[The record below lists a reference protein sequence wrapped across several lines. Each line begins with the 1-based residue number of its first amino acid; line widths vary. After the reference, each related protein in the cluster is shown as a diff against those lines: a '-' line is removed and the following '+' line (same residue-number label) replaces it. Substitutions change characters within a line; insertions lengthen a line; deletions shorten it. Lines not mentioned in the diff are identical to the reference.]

1 MRATYIR
8 SIVLRRLVECLSGDY
23 EDWRDSMIQTQ
34 PVHRL
39 GTRAKV
45 LLSSVFGPYAQ
56 DDNYGSR
63 KINPMELYQNQVTRT
78 QGGFSLRMFHRS
90 LGLMLLQANIDAP
103 CTLLD
108 FPSLDR
114 FIQEIQHNSY
124 DIVGISSIIPNV
136 GKVKKMCDLVRQYLP
151 SATIVV
157 GGHIANKEEL
167 HEIIDADHIVKGDGV
182 QWFRQYLGQNEKAP
196 VRHPAVVSGFGTRI
210 MGTNLPERPGETAAM
225 LIPSVGCPVGC
236 NFCSTSAMFGGKG
249 KFINFYETGD
259 ELFNVMCGLEK
270 KLKSRSFFVMD
281 ENFLLQ
287 RKRALRLLALMEKHQ
302 KSWAL
307 YVFSSARVLQSY
319 TTEQLV
325 RLGISWVWTGLEG
338 EDSQYKKLQSVDTR
352 SFVRSLQSHGIRVLG
367 SSIIGLENHTPEN
380 MDQVI
385 DHAISHDAD
394 FHQFMLYTPLP
405 GTELH
410 RHHRTNGTLLSESE
424 FPAADAHGQ
433 YRFNYRHEH
442 IHDGQEEQFLLS
454 AFRRD
459 FEVNGPSLA
468 RLVRT
473 GLNGWQR
480 YKNHPD
486 KCIRSRVAWEAKGLR
501 TTYAGA
507 VWAMKKW
514 YKGNKRISGKMDA
527 LLERLYR
534 EFGLKTRVFAAL
546 SGSYLYYTL
555 KREERR
561 LASGWTYE
569 PRSFYEKNASAQAL
583 EHSRAGQSRTLTST
597 VQWVTGEL
605 SPVFGR
611 MRTDALDT

>member
-1 MRATYIR
+1 MLQA
-8 SIVLRRLVECLSGDY
+8 
-23 EDWRDSMIQTQ
+23 Q

-45 LLSSVFGPYAQ
+45 LLSSVFGPYTR
-56 DDNYGSR
+56 DDSYGSR

-90 LGLMLLQANIDAP
+90 FGLMLLQANIDAP

-114 FIQEIQHNSY
+114 FIQEIQDNAY

-136 GKVKKMCDLVRQYLP
+136 GKVKKMCDLVKKYLP

-157 GGHIANKEEL
+157 GGHIANKEDL

-182 QWFRQYLGQNEKAP
+182 QWFRRYLGQDEKAP
-196 VRHPAVVSGFGTRI
+196 VRHPAVISGFGTRI
-210 MGTNLPERPGETAAM
+210 MGVTPREASGDTAAV
-225 LIPSVGCPVGC
+225 LIPSVGCPIGC

-259 ELFNVMCGLEK
+259 ELFQVMCGLEE
-270 KLKSRSFFVMD
+270 KLKVRSFFVMD
-281 ENFLLQ
+281 ENFLLH
-287 RKRALRLLALMEKHQ
+287 RKRALRLLALMEKHH

-319 TTEQLV
+319 TMEQLV

-338 EDSQYKKLQSVDTR
+338 KNSQYRKLQNVNTR

-367 SSIIGLENHTPEN
+367 SSIIGLEDHTPEN
-380 MDQVI
+380 IDQAI
-385 DHAISHDAD
+385 DHAVSHGAD
-394 FHQFMLYTPLP
+394 FHQFMLYTALP
-405 GTELH
+405 GTGLYEQY
-410 RHHRTNGTLLSESE
+410 RKNGTLLSESE

-433 YRFNYRHEH
+433 YRFNYRHQH
-442 IHDGQEEQFLLS
+442 IHDGQEEEFLLS

-459 FEVNGPSLA
+459 FEINGPSLA
-468 RLVRT
+468 RLIRT

-486 KCIRSRVAWEAKGLR
+486 KRIRNRVAWESKGLR
-501 TTYAGA
+501 TTRAGA
-507 VWAMKKW
+507 VWAMKRW
-514 YKGNKRISGKMDA
+514 YKGNKRIAGRMDT
-527 LLERLYR
+527 LLKRLYR
-534 EFGLKTRVFAAL
+534 AFGWKTRVFAAL
-546 SGSYLYYTL
+546 SGMCLYYTL
-555 KREERR
+555 KREEKR
-561 LASGWTYE
+561 LARGWTYE
-569 PRSFYEKNASAQAL
+569 PNSFYEKNAAAQAL
-583 EHSRAGQSRTLTST
+583 EQSRASHSRTLTST
-597 VQWVTGEL
+597 AQWVTGEL

-611 MRTDALDT
+611 IRAEALDS